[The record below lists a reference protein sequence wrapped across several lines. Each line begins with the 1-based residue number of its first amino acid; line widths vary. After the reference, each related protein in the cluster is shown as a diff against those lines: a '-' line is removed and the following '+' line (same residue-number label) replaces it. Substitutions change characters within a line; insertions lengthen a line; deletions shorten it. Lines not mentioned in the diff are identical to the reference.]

1 MFKRGLM
8 AAVAAASLVSAPA
21 LAQSSAAKL
30 SVAQSVRTGASVDG
44 ENNLAGG
51 ALIGVLVF
59 AAAVA
64 VIYFVAEENDEDPA
78 SA

>member
-1 MFKRGLM
+1 MMFKRGLV

-21 LAQSSAAKL
+21 LAQSSASKL
-30 SVAQSVRTGASVDG
+30 SVAQARAGASVEG
-44 ENNLAGG
+44 EKLAGG

-64 VIYFVAEENDEDPA
+64 VIYFVAEENDESE

>member
-21 LAQSSAAKL
+21 LAQSSASKL
-30 SVAQSVRTGASVDG
+30 SVAQSVRASAAVDG
-44 ENNLAGG
+44 ESNLTSG
-51 ALIGVLVF
+51 ALIGIAVF
-59 AAAVA
+59 VAAVA
-64 VIYFVAEENDEDPA
+64 IIYFVAEENDEPE

>member
-30 SVAQSVRTGASVDG
+30 SVAQSARAGAEAKG
-44 ENNLAGG
+44 AKIENG
-51 ALIGVLVF
+51 ALIGIAVF
-59 AAAVA
+59 AALAAV
-64 VIYFVAEENDEDPA
+64 VYFVAEGNDESA
-78 SA
+78 SN

>member
-8 AAVAAASLVSAPA
+8 AAVAAASMVATPV
-21 LAQSSAAKL
+21 LAQSSASKL
-30 SVAQSVRTGASVDG
+30 SVASSVRANAAAKG
-44 ENNLAGG
+44 ENLFGGG

-59 AAAVA
+59 AAVVGVIYAVA
-64 VIYFVAEENDEDPA
+64 EGNDESV

>member
-1 MFKRGLM
+1 LV

-21 LAQSSAAKL
+21 LAQSSASKL
-30 SVAQSVRTGASVDG
+30 SVAQARAGASVEG
-44 ENNLAGG
+44 EKLAGG

-64 VIYFVAEENDEDPA
+64 IIYFVAEENDESE

>member
-21 LAQSSAAKL
+21 LAQSSASKL
-30 SVAQSVRTGASVDG
+30 SVAQARAGASVEG
-44 ENNLAGG
+44 EKLAGG

-64 VIYFVAEENDEDPA
+64 VIYFVAEENDESV